1 MKKLTLEHA
10 EAVSA
15 AKLNMIRL
23 SDRAD
28 TPKFRQHVEK
38 LIERLSEVHWWV
50 LNGIYRPGLQFNEEP
65 EPEEKPEPERPQ
77 DNGTAAR
84 QG

>member
-1 MKKLTLEHA
+1 MKKLTLDHA

-15 AKLNMIRL
+15 AKLNMIRV

-38 LIERLSEVHWWV
+38 LIEQLGEVHWWI

-65 EPEEKPEPERPQ
+65 QEPKPNEPEKPQ
-77 DNGTAAR
+77 DNGTASK
-84 QG
+84 QN